1 MLRSKFHFE
10 RYERFIA
17 YLRSQVISGYSEMH
31 HIVPRC
37 YGGKDD
43 ASNLIRLTARQHFV
57 AHHMLWKAYGGS
69 MARAF
74 FMMSNFG
81 KYGVVN
87 SRTYEAARS
96 EYAAEVSAQFLGKK
110 LGSPSEETR
119 KKQAQ
124 AKLGRKLS
132 PEHIEKVRVAGMG
145 RVTSEETKRKI
156 SASKKGINTRGFGFS
171 QSEET
176 KLKLRLANMS
186 RPLVTCPHCCGAFK
200 DHGGLKR
207 WHLDNC
213 KHKRT
218 SNV

>member
-1 MLRSKFHFE
+1 
-10 RYERFIA
+10 
-17 YLRSQVISGYSEMH
+17 MH

-124 AKLGRKLS
+124 AKLGRNGYGLIVTGISMS
-132 PEHIEKVRVAGMG
+132 PKFEPEDRIYVNPDFQA
-145 RVTSEETKRKI
+145 
-156 SASKKGINTRGFGFS
+156 
-171 QSEET
+171 Q
-176 KLKLRLANMS
+176 
-186 RPLVTCPHCCGAFK
+186 P
-200 DHGGLKR
+200 
-207 WHLDNC
+207 
-213 KHKRT
+213 
-218 SNV
+218 